1 MLEIILS
8 TIILISPGD
17 STRITFDV
25 TIVFDTRKDLKPIIV
40 YEKGYDHHYLRII
53 YEYGF

>member
-25 TIVFDTRKDLKPIIV
+25 TIVFNTRKDLKPIIV
-40 YEKGYDHHYLRII
+40 YEKG
-53 YEYGF
+53 

>member
-17 STRITFDV
+17 STRITFGV
-25 TIVFDTRKDLKPIIV
+25 TIVFDTRKDLN
-40 YEKGYDHHYLRII
+40 L
-53 YEYGF
+53 